1 MGGAHIVLYEDLLTA
16 FLGVLLLRREERE
29 GSGKTKRKK
38 RRNERDNGF
47 YPYLMGAACAQ

>member
-16 FLGVLLLRREERE
+16 FSGVLLLRREERE